1 MFIPKYK
8 NLSSVIS
15 YFVIFGISFLVNQ
28 AYALDNSSIEY
39 GMDLY
44 LNKANCQACHGW
56 SGDGR
61 KTDNQMPDG
70 ANLRESALDRDMV
83 ITAIK
88 CGRPGNN
95 MPAFDRLAYSDGRC
109 YGLLKSQMSSTPMTD
124 PPATLQQREIESIVD
139 FLFAKVIKQG
149 AMNQQKC
156 IQFWGSKLPLCEIMA
171 Q

>member
-1 MFIPKYK
+1 MLIPKFK
-8 NLSSVIS
+8 VIS
-15 YFVIFGISFLVNQ
+15 KMMKYLVIFGISFSINLV
-28 AYALDNSSIEY
+28 YAVENSSIEY
-39 GMDLY
+39 GMDLF

-70 ANLRESALDRDMV
+70 ANLRESALDREMV
-83 ITAIK
+83 VTAIK

-109 YGLLKSQMSSTPMTD
+109 YGLLKSQMSATPMTD
-124 PPATLQQREIESIVD
+124 PPATLQIREIDAIVD

-149 AMNQQKC
+149 AMNQEKC
-156 IQFWGSKLPLCEIMA
+156 TQFWGSKLPLCERLTP
-171 Q
+171 

>member
-8 NLSSVIS
+8 VLLKTIR
-15 YFVIFGISFLVNQ
+15 YLVIFGICSSIHLV
-28 AYALDNSSIEY
+28 YALDNTSIEF
-39 GMDLY
+39 GMDLF
-44 LNKANCQACHGW
+44 LNKANCQSCHGW

-83 ITAIK
+83 VTAIK

-109 YGLLKSQMSSTPMTD
+109 YGLLKSQMSATSMPD
-124 PPATLQQREIESIVD
+124 PPATLQNREIEAIVD

-149 AMNQQKC
+149 KMNQEKC
-156 IQFWGSKLPLCEIMA
+156 VQFWGGNPPLCGLIT